1 MSPSKLSRRFVLFSL
16 SAGVAATA
24 VACSPKAGKSGGDNK
39 SRTLTATIGYPEP
52 HTLFA
57 PGGGGGGP
65 GFTGSK
71 VLERLGR
78 FNKDRS
84 FSPVLAESW
93 VIAPDKKSVTFT
105 LRRGIKWHD
114 GKDFTADDV
123 AWSAKEYWKPFYPQS
138 ILDYLDGVDVAGS
151 HEVTLRF
158 DRPVPEFSLQLLFSN
173 GPNYILPKHLYADK
187 DILLNPVNA
196 APIGTGPWLFSKWVR
211 GSHAEFTRNPSYWR
225 ASKGSIDKLIIRW
238 WREPAS
244 RAAALETGEL
254 DAGFSNPVPLNDIKR
269 LQANPNLRVQ
279 FEDEGLAMSVY
290 FNVKNPVVS
299 DVKVRRALA
308 HAIDKDFIAKT
319 IYYGYAKPAISPI
332 LSTND
337 LYFTDDVPKY
347 AFDPLLAARL
357 LDEAGYPVKPDGKR
371 FAIKLLAS
379 GWSEENGKVG
389 AYLKQVFADLKIDVS
404 LRVPDR
410 PNSLKALYTDYDF
423 DVAYSQGGGTS
434 DDLRPEL
441 VQLFT
446 TAGIKKGL
454 IFRNASRYSSP
465 QMDALVS
472 RITIEIDPEKRK
484 DLIQQF
490 ARLALTDLPMLPV
503 VEWPSHVIFRKT
515 VQLNTT
521 AAYQSTDSWA
531 DAEKA

>member
-1 MSPSKLSRRFVLFSL
+1 MSASRFSRRFVLLSL
-16 SAGVAATA
+16 SAGAAGLA
-24 VACSPKAGKSGGDNK
+24 VACSPRGKSGGGGK
-39 SRTLTATIGYPEP
+39 SKVLTATIGYPEP

-78 FNKDRS
+78 FNKDKT

-93 VIAPDKKSVTFT
+93 TIAPDQKSVSFK
-105 LRRGIKWHD
+105 LRQGVKWHD
-114 GKDFTADDV
+114 GQVFTADDV
-123 AWSAKEYWKPFYPQS
+123 AWSVKEYWKPFYPQS
-138 ILDYLDGVDVAGS
+138 ILDYLEGVDVAGPQD
-151 HEVTLRF
+151 VTLRF

-173 GPNYILPKHLYADK
+173 GPNYILPKHLYEGK

-196 APIGTGPWLFSKWVR
+196 APVGTGPWKFVQWTR
-211 GSHAEFTRNPSYWR
+211 GSYAEFVRNPGYWR
-225 ASKGSIDKLIIRW
+225 PVKSNVDKLIIRW

-254 DAGFSNPVPLNDIKR
+254 DAGFSNPIPLNDIKR
-269 LQANPNLRVQ
+269 FQANPNLNVT
-279 FEDEGLAMSVY
+279 FEDEGLAISIY
-290 FNVKNPVVS
+290 FNVKNPIFS
-299 DVKVRRALA
+299 DVKVRQALA

-319 IYYGYAKPAISPI
+319 IYYGFAKPAISPI
-332 LSTND
+332 LSSNE

-347 AFDPLLAARL
+347 AFDPALAAKL
-357 LDEAGYPVKPDGKR
+357 LDQAGYPVKADGKR
-371 FAIKLLAS
+371 FKLNLVAS

-389 AYLKQVFADLKIDVS
+389 AYLKQVFDDLKIDVT

-423 DVAYSQGGGTS
+423 DLAYSQGGGTS

-441 VQLFT
+441 SQLFT
-446 TAGIKKGL
+446 TAGIRKGL

-465 QMDALVS
+465 KMDELVT
-472 RITIEIDPEKRK
+472 RITVEIDPVKRK
-484 DLIQQF
+484 DLIHQF
-490 ARLALTDLPMLPV
+490 ARLALTDLPLLPV
-503 VEWPSHVIFRKT
+503 VEWPSHVILNKD
-515 VQLNTT
+515 VKLNTT
-521 AAYQSTDSWA
+521 AAYASTDSWA
-531 DAEKA
+531 DAEKG